1 MPDEEPKLIIDTDWK
16 SQAQAEKE
24 RLAAK
29 AAPVKPA
36 PGAPAAPGAAPAAS
50 GQSQDEPVRFEE
62 IVRMFAMQA
71 LSYLGEV
78 PDPRSGQRVFA
89 PEYARL
95 YIDMLGVLEEK
106 TKGNLSPEEDA
117 MLKGVVGDLRLTY
130 VEMNQ
135 AVAKAVA
142 EGKIKPQQ
150 AGGVI
155 KPAAGGVIPGGVI
168 PGGTIP
174 GAPGSPR

>member
-1 MPDEEPKLIIDTDWK
+1 MPEEEPKLIIDTDWK

-29 AAPVKPA
+29 AAPSKPA
-36 PGAPAAPGAAPAAS
+36 PGAPAVPGAGPASPGAPGAAA
-50 GQSQDEPVRFEE
+50 DEPVRFEE

-78 PDPRSGQRVFA
+78 PDPRTGQRVFA

-106 TKGNLSPEEDA
+106 TKGNLSAEEDA

-155 KPAAGGVIPGGVI
+155 KPGPGGVIPGGVI
-168 PGGTIP
+168 PG
-174 GAPGSPR
+174 APGSPR